1 MFPKYKITIGE
12 FFHIVCDRI
21 PHGQEGLGLV
31 LSLEK
36 IPRGDFEV
44 VNTSRHQVGVLPTDR
59 CRVGFLEALNGE
71 GVDVFVQLKIL
82 RQFKRAQMKCAFDVD
97 LFSRLQPFDR
107 LGYVRQLGIVQL
119 GMAEFFLQ
127 FQKIVCLQLINI
139 PIHESFKLGR
149 STCTH
154 R

>member
-1 MFPKYKITIGE
+1 ME
-12 FFHIVCDRI
+12 
-21 PHGQEGLGLV
+21 E
-31 LSLEK
+31 
-36 IPRGDFEV
+36 
-44 VNTSRHQVGVLPTDR
+44 
-59 CRVGFLEALNGE
+59 LNGE

-107 LGYVRQLGIVQL
+107 LGYVRHLRIVQHSI
-119 GMAEFFLQ
+119 AQFFLQ
-127 FQKIVCLQLINI
+127 FQKFTRFQLINI

-149 STCTH
+149 PTCTH